1 MEQNLKKMNNPDA
14 MPSVAS
20 GEGVPLQQPPLK
32 QDGQNPYASLDNG
45 LKKFFGEEFELADS
59 FSQNMLLQHLRINR
73 EQNERLADAMEND
86 PRLAQ
91 MLSDMIEGKRNA
103 HSAMARYFGRS
114 VMQIDEDSPEYEEIM
129 LADEERRNE
138 VARLANDRKEYEA
151 NLAESIPVI
160 EKFCEEKGYDPSD
173 FMGDVWEKLV
183 FPVLAGHYSYDVCE
197 LLDHA
202 VCYEQDVEDAFAAGD
217 IKGRNTSIMRMKED
231 LGDGLPKGLNSVAPA
246 AEKKT
251 KRNSLIEKALGA

>member
-1 MEQNLKKMNNPDA
+1 MEQNLKKMNNPAA

-20 GEGVPLQQPPLK
+20 GEGVPLQQPPVK

-114 VMQIDEDSPEYEEIM
+114 VMQIDEDSPEYE
-129 LADEERRNE
+129 
-138 VARLANDRKEYEA
+138 DRK
-151 NLAESIPVI
+151 
-160 EKFCEEKGYDPSD
+160 
-173 FMGDVWEKLV
+173 
-183 FPVLAGHYSYDVCE
+183 
-197 LLDHA
+197 
-202 VCYEQDVEDAFAAGD
+202 
-217 IKGRNTSIMRMKED
+217 
-231 LGDGLPKGLNSVAPA
+231 SVV
-246 AEKKT
+246 
-251 KRNSLIEKALGA
+251 